1 MNFNRFDFEQQLL
14 ECWGVTKDIKTVYEG
29 VCDSSPAMTEDQI
42 ANALIGL
49 ETLYELKFN
58 KLWSMFEQ
66 GVHQRSIV
74 STEKSTEYGD

>member
-14 ECWGVTKDIKTVYEG
+14 ECWGITKDIKTVYEG

-42 ANALIGL
+42 ANALLGL

-66 GVHQRSIV
+66 GAYQQSIN
-74 STEKSTEYGD
+74 STKEENV

>member
-14 ECWGVTKDIKTVYEG
+14 ECWNVTKDIRTVYEG
-29 VCDSSPAMTEDQI
+29 VCDSSPARTEDQI
-42 ANALIGL
+42 ANALLGL

-66 GVHQRSIV
+66 GVHQRSFN
-74 STEKSTEYGD
+74 STKEEHV

>member
-58 KLWSMFEQ
+58 KLWAMFEQ
-66 GVHQRSIV
+66 GVNQQSIN
-74 STEKSTEYGD
+74 STKEENV